1 MPGKRAAVSV
11 QKRRLC
17 ICVEYKC
24 SIPSP
29 PGNPMLNRN
38 VYSSSGVTSSETGSC
53 LWPLTYMNSDAPFQ
67 LACALSS
74 TENVPDIGELANTR
88 YVTRTL
94 RLAPVDTRHSDPS
107 TLVQRSGWP
116 SLPLTAKSCT
126 FLAKSMR
133 PYRPGDHTGICKFT
147 VGPVAP
153 LTVSVMAY
161 RCDATSGIAIVY
173 WMVCGRTTGRA
184 CSRLRATNTAS

>member
-1 MPGKRAAVSV
+1 MIV
-11 QKRRLC
+11 Q
-17 ICVEYKC
+17 
-24 SIPSP
+24 PS
-29 PGNPMLNRN
+29 G
-38 VYSSSGVTSSETGSC
+38 GVTSSETGSC

-116 SLPLTAKSCT
+116 SLPPPAQSRPVS
-126 FLAKSMR
+126 AKSMR
-133 PYRPGDHTGICKFT
+133 PYRPGYHTGIC
-147 VGPVAP
+147 
-153 LTVSVMAY
+153 
-161 RCDATSGIAIVY
+161 
-173 WMVCGRTTGRA
+173 
-184 CSRLRATNTAS
+184 